1 MGCSMGVRSSLDLLC
16 LRRYHSACTIRLL
29 HPLGADMTSL
39 IHQVAKLDIDG
50 SSPEEIA
57 MELDIHLQMV
67 AWLQLND
74 GYKLVREAVCAA
86 QA

>member
-1 MGCSMGVRSSLDLLC
+1 MACGPCYNDG
-16 LRRYHSACTIRLL
+16 SATSR
-29 HPLGADMTSL
+29 HPAPTMTSL
-39 IHQVAKLDIDG
+39 IHQVAKLDLDG

-57 MELDIHLQMV
+57 AELDIHLQMV

-74 GYKLVREAVCAA
+74 GYKLVKEAVCAA